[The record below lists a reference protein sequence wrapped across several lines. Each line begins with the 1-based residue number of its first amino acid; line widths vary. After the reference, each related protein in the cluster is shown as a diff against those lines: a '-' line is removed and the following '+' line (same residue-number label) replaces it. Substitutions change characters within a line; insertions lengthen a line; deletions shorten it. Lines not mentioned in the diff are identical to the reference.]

1 MFRINKLSPDPLRV
15 RMTSGCQRTDQLI
28 DLLFVA
34 EKGDVFLVAD
44 DRFTADGRIHRELGL
59 DDGRAGNPS
68 GTGWEWETDSGFDP
82 SPVGFDGFEF
92 A

>member
-1 MFRINKLSPDPLRV
+1 MASNHQL
-15 RMTSGCQRTDQLI
+15 TDQLI

-34 EKGDVFLVAD
+34 EKGDVFFVAD
-44 DRFTADGRIHRELGL
+44 DRFTDDGPIQRELGV
-59 DDGRAGNPS
+59 DNGWAGNPS
-68 GTGWEWETDSGFDP
+68 GTGGELETDSGFDP